1 MEKAIKGLIAMNILF
16 TNFKD
21 MLLRVQET
29 TKVLDELDAQIGS
42 IDNKKYH
49 HPGKNRHRK

>member
-1 MEKAIKGLIAMNILF
+1 MEKAIKELITMNILF
-16 TNFKD
+16 ENFKD
-21 MLLRVQET
+21 MLIRMQEA
-29 TKVLDELDAQIGS
+29 TKILDELDAKMGS